1 MRSEPDTTA
10 TTDWVP
16 ACAVARAVAFVPSEY
31 LVKPASERWE
41 RREAMRLRRAVFCTE
56 QGLFERDDRDALD
69 REATLLVAV
78 ACVSGMPEQ
87 VVGTVRILESAPGQW
102 QGSRLAVHPD
112 YRRVA
117 WLGSELIRLAV
128 GIAHARGA
136 RQFTA
141 QVQSQNV
148 PLFRRLHWQT
158 LEETELQGRPHHRMQ
173 AELAKYP
180 PCTGT
185 TGFVARRAA

>member
-102 QGSRLAVHPD
+102 QGSRLAVHAD
-112 YRRVA
+112 YRAQCQV
-117 WLGSELIRLAV
+117 GTQLIRLAGGSAV
-128 GIAHARGA
+128 ARGA
-136 RQFTA
+136 QRFTA
-141 QVQSQNV
+141 QVQAQNV
-148 PLFRRLHWQT
+148 ALFERLHWHG
-158 LEETELQGRPHHRMQ
+158 LERIELQGRPHCLMQ
-173 AELAKYP
+173 AELAHYP
-180 PCTGT
+180 ACGIGPLPLE
-185 TGFVARRAA
+185 RAA